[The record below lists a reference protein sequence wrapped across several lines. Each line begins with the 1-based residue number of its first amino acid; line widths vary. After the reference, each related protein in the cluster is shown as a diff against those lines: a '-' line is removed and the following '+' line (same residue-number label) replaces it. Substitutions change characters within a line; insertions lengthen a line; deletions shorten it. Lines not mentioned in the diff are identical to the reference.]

1 MRIASNGFKFGVSNS
16 MHSDDTEKRH
26 LVTVD
31 GLVGIRGLRWANSA
45 LNKPGSEYFASES
58 ESLMLKMIWA

>member
-1 MRIASNGFKFGVSNS
+1 MGKRMPNG
-16 MHSDDTEKRH
+16 
-26 LVTVD
+26 
-31 GLVGIRGLRWANSA
+31 A